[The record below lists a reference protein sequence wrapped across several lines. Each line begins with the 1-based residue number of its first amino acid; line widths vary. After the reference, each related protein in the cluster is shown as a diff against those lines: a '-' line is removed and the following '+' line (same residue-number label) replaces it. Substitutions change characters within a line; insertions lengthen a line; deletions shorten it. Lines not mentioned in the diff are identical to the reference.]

1 MSIEERKRPVLI
13 GRIVLAVLLA
23 AGITFGCLWYFHW
36 SRFVGTDDAIID
48 SNRAAI
54 SSKMLGR
61 IKKLAVDEHQKVKA
75 GQLLVQLDDTDL
87 RAQEAQVAASVNMA
101 LKSLELARINM
112 ERAANDLERIKIQYA
127 MAAVTRE
134 DMDHSQKS
142 ADAARAQHSIAQA
155 QVGIAQ
161 SQLEVIR
168 VQLQNTVISAPFDGV
183 ITKRSAMP
191 GEVVQAGQ
199 AIFQLYDLSD
209 IWVTAN
215 LEETKVGRIHE
226 GQPVEISVD
235 AYPRHPF
242 KGRVTQ
248 VAANIV
254 PPPFTIG
261 DFTKTTQRVP
271 VKIMINQPLDSMLL
285 LPGMSVEVK
294 VRVK

>member
-1 MSIEERKRPVLI
+1 MSNEERKRPVLI
-13 GRIVLAVLLA
+13 GRIVLAAMLA
-23 AGITFGCLWYFHW
+23 IGITFGCLWFFQW
-36 SRFVGTDDAIID
+36 SRFVATDDAIID
-48 SNRAAI
+48 SNHAAI

-61 IKKLAVDEHQKVKA
+61 IKRLAVGEHDLVAA
-75 GQLLVQLDDTDL
+75 GQLLVQLDNADL
-87 RAQEAQVAASVNMA
+87 RAQEAQVTASVNMA
-101 LKSLELARINM
+101 RQSLELARINM
-112 ERAANDLERIKIQYA
+112 ERAANDLERTKIQYA
-127 MAAVTRE
+127 IAAATRE
-134 DMDHSQKS
+134 DLDHSQKS

-161 SQLEVIR
+161 SQLEVVR
-168 VQLQNTVISAPFDGV
+168 TQLLNTTITAPFEGV
-183 ITKRSAMP
+183 ITKRSVMT

>member
-1 MSIEERKRPVLI
+1 MKTEERKRPVLI

-23 AGITFGCLWYFHW
+23 TGITFGCLWLFHW
-36 SRFVGTDDAIID
+36 SRFVGTDDAVID
-48 SNRAAI
+48 GNHAAI

-61 IKKLAVDEHQKVKA
+61 IKRLVVNEHQKVAA

-87 RAQEAQVAASVNMA
+87 RAQETQMTASVN
-101 LKSLELARINM
+101 LSRQSLELARINM
-112 ERAANDLERIKIQYA
+112 ARAANDLERVNIQFA
-127 MAAVTRE
+127 VAAATKE
-134 DMDHSQKS
+134 DLDHSQKS
-142 ADAARAQHSIAQA
+142 AEAARAQYSIAQA

-161 SQLEVIR
+161 SQLEVVR
-168 VQLQNTVISAPFDGV
+168 TQLQNTMITAPFEGV
-183 ITKRSAMP
+183 ITKRSVMP
-191 GEVVQAGQ
+191 GEVVQPGQ

-226 GQPVEISVD
+226 GQPVEVWVD
-235 AYPRHPF
+235 AYPRRPL
-242 KGRVTQ
+242 KGLVAQ

-271 VKIMINQPLDSMLL
+271 VKILLDQRPDSMLL

-294 VRVK
+294 LRIK

>member
-1 MSIEERKRPVLI
+1 MSNEERKRPVLI
-13 GRIVLAVLLA
+13 GRIVLASMA
-23 AGITFGCLWYFHW
+23 AAALIIGGTWFFSW

-48 SNRAAI
+48 SNHAAI
-54 SSKMLGR
+54 SSRMLGR
-61 IKKLAVDEHQKVKA
+61 IKMLAVDEHQKVKA

-101 LKSLELARINM
+101 RQSLELSRINM

-127 MAAVTRE
+127 IVAVTRE
-134 DMDHSQKS
+134 ELDHSQKS
-142 ADAARAQHSIAQA
+142 AAAARAQHSIAQA

-161 SQLEVIR
+161 SQLEVVR
-168 VQLQNTVISAPFDGV
+168 TQLQNTMITAPFEGV
-183 ITKRSAMP
+183 ITKRSVMP
-191 GEVVQAGQ
+191 GEVVQPGQ

-215 LEETKVGRIHE
+215 LEETKVGLIQE

-235 AYPRHPF
+235 AYPRHPL

-271 VKIMINQPLDSMLL
+271 VKILLDQRPDSMLL